1 MPDLRSLS
9 TGMQVALGASV
20 LLLID
25 TFLSWQSVD
34 VGPFEV
40 SQNGWHGFWGVVLG
54 LLTIAMIAWLAA
66 RLFGVKLPE
75 LPVPERTIT
84 LALAALILLF
94 ALIKNLADDYSTI
107 WAYIGVVLA
116 AGVAAGAWLLTQEP
130 EPLAASPSTYETPPP
145 APPPPAAEPPAP
157 PPASAPPTTPP
168 AGTST
173 ADDVSEPPPA
183 STPRPPSPP
192 QGP

>member
-9 TGMQVALGASV
+9 TGMQLALGASV

-40 SQNGWHGFWGVVLG
+40 SQSGWHGFWGVVLG
-54 LLTIAMIAWLAA
+54 ILTIAMIAWLVA
-66 RLFGVKLPE
+66 RVLGVKLQE

-84 LALAALILLF
+84 LALGALILLF

-107 WAYIGVVLA
+107 WAYIGVLLA

-130 EPLAASPSTYETPPP
+130 EPLAAAASTYEAPP
-145 APPPPAAEPPAP
+145 PPPPAAEPPAP
-157 PPASAPPTTPP
+157 PPASASTTPP
-168 AGTST
+168 PASTST

-183 STPRPPSPP
+183 STPPPASPP

>member
-9 TGMQVALGASV
+9 TGMQLALGASV

-40 SQNGWHGFWGVVLG
+40 SQSGWHGFWGVVLG
-54 LLTIAMIAWLAA
+54 LLTIVMIAWLVA
-66 RLFGVKLPE
+66 RLLAVKVPE

-84 LALAALILLF
+84 LALGGLILLF
-94 ALIKNLADDYSTI
+94 ALIKNLVDDYSTI
-107 WAYIGVVLA
+107 WAYIGVILA
-116 AGVAAGAWLLTQEP
+116 AGVAAGAWLMSQEP
-130 EPLAASPSTYETPPP
+130 EAVAVSATPTYDAPPPAATPPP
-145 APPPPAAEPPAP
+145 A
-157 PPASAPPTTPP
+157 S
-168 AGTST
+168 TST
-173 ADDVSEPPPA
+173 ADVTEPPPA
-183 STPRPPSPP
+183 STPPPASPP

>member
-9 TGMQVALGASV
+9 TGVQLALGASV

-40 SQNGWHGFWGVVLG
+40 AQSAWHGFWGVALG
-54 LLTIAMIAWLAA
+54 LLTIAMIAWLVA
-66 RLFGVKLPE
+66 RVLGTKLPE

-84 LALAALILLF
+84 LVLGGLILLF

-107 WAYIGVVLA
+107 WSYIGVALA
-116 AGVAAGAWLLTQEP
+116 AGVAGGAWLMAQEP
-130 EPLAASPSTYETPPP
+130 EAVAVTASPSYD
-145 APPPPAAEPPAP
+145 APPPTAQPPAAST
-157 PPASAPPTTPP
+157 SA
-168 AGTST
+168 
-173 ADDVSEPPPA
+173 ADSSAADVSEPPPA
-183 STPRPPSPP
+183 STPPPAAPP